1 VCVCV
6 CVCVCVHA
14 CICVSA
20 CTFPMGGEY
29 FIQAVAALGWII
41 ETGSCLCMGK
51 NASLAFLCERVG
63 QRTAVGLTRNLDMCG
78 VNVGEGVCITECLSL
93 SLSLS
98 LSLCVCVCVL
108 MACSLEH
115 VSV

>member
-1 VCVCV
+1 
-6 CVCVCVHA
+6 
-14 CICVSA
+14 
-20 CTFPMGGEY
+20 MGGEY

-98 LSLCVCVCVL
+98 LSVCVCVCAYGMLTGTCVSIGGSASVSMCQHATHVL
-108 MACSLEH
+108 A
-115 VSV
+115 